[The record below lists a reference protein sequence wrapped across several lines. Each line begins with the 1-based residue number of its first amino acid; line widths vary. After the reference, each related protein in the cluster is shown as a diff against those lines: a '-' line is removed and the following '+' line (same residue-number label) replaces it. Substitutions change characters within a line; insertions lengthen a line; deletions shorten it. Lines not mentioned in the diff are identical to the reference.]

1 MAYLCIQP
9 WDREGYVG
17 GRKEKKER
25 AEFPD
30 VLEAVVLVDE
40 VSPGSGR
47 IPGLNTCSS
56 HLNCLAGGC
65 IFEHVLHTANGNVC
79 APSDKL

>member
-1 MAYLCIQP
+1 M
-9 WDREGYVG
+9 YVARRKK
-17 GRKEKKER
+17 RKEKKER

-40 VSPGSGR
+40 VSPWSGR
-47 IPGLNTCSS
+47 IPSLSSS
-56 HLNCLAGGC
+56 HLNCLAGRC

-79 APSDKL
+79 VPSDKL